1 MNQTKPRSH
10 FIAKLAVTF
19 LTLMWVFPAVASAQE
34 EPYALDE
41 VSRYVE
47 PRGKV
52 VCPKVELTR
61 YKGDI
66 IRYHKPVKVFVG
78 FKDRLKKFEQV
89 VKDTS
94 IEFYGRA
101 PKKIRH
107 IGTYNCRRIGGYPTY
122 ISEHGLGNG
131 IDVAGF
137 DFGRLPG
144 GATLPEGAPK
154 RLKRGFRVRLL
165 KHWKGRNAVNKHHS
179 RFLRTL
185 AVRLIER
192 EDIFRVLLGPA
203 YPGHKDHF
211 HLDVSPWRIVEI
223 FKPGEDPLTGK
234 ILASP

>member
-1 MNQTKPRSH
+1 MKPR
-10 FIAKLAVTF
+10 KLFNHTLFGITF
-19 LTLMWVFPAVASAQE
+19 FFLFSLVGITLVYAQA
-34 EPYALDE
+34 PDDSYPLDN
-41 VSRYVE
+41 VSRNVK

-52 VCPKVELTR
+52 VCPKVEMTR

-66 IRYHKPVKVFVG
+66 VRYHKPVKIFVG
-78 FKDRLKKFEQV
+78 FKERLQKFEEV
-89 VKDTS
+89 VKQTS

-131 IDVAGF
+131 IDIAGF
-137 DFGRLPG
+137 DFGRLPRG
-144 GATLPEGAPK
+144 VELPEGAPK
-154 RLKRGFRVRLL
+154 RLKRGFKVRLL
-165 KHWKGRNAVNKHHS
+165 KHWKGRNAVTKHHS

-234 ILASP
+234 MQP